1 MIQDGE
7 KFSENEI
14 IIIQILFNAPILA
27 IDENSSIKRL
37 ILNIEN
43 NEDHGNY
50 KSGDIYVSGNK
61 LIFNYSYTKSKNK
74 NIVKKKIEF
83 ENPQIYNINLIKK
96 EIVNAK
102 EISLLKKNKLLK
114 YVKIKYFQNNNFYT
128 FKEDYWKFIQTLFK
142 HILKSKTIETLFQ
155 KLYPNRIQQI
165 F

>member
-1 MIQDGE
+1 MENTELFFNYLIQSYFEFIKKADEPRLEAIGLITGQIIDLIFRYVKLIQDGE
-7 KFSENEI
+7 KFSKNEI

-74 NIVKKKIEF
+74 NIVKKKLM
-83 ENPQIYNINLIKK
+83 Q
-96 EIVNAK
+96 
-102 EISLLKKNKLLK
+102 KN
-114 YVKIKYFQNNNFYT
+114 F
-128 FKEDYWKFIQTLFK
+128 LF
-142 HILKSKTIETLFQ
+142 
-155 KLYPNRIQQI
+155 
-165 F
+165 